1 MKHRLI
7 VRSSIFPADADTIWT
22 KLSRLSTLQH
32 VAKPYATFRPVDGS
46 SDLNWLP
53 GEVYRFRFRLFG
65 VLPLGTHTIKVKRF
79 DREAGIVYTEES
91 NPHVPVW
98 NHTIKLEA
106 IDGGYTLYTD
116 EVEIDAGWKTAAVCL
131 WAKLF
136 YAHRQ
141 RKWVRM
147 LTNASEQA
155 KRKDGE

>member
-7 VRSSIFPADADTIWT
+7 VRTSTFPADADTIWT

-32 VAKPYATFRPVDGS
+32 IAKPYATFRPVDGS

-53 GEVYRFRFRLFG
+53 GEGYRFRFRLFG
-65 VLPLGTHTIKVKRF
+65 VLPLGIHFIQVKRF
-79 DREAGIVYTEES
+79 DRVAGIVYTEES

-98 NHTIKLEA
+98 NHTIRLEETGR
-106 IDGGYTLYTD
+106 DHTLYTD
-116 EVEIDAGWKTAAVCL
+116 EVEISAGWKTAVVCL

-147 LTNASEQA
+147 LEDASMQT